1 MRPHYDEAWL
11 KEAQAA
17 IKRVRGAV
25 EGNDKWRKLGSP
37 LDPSHARPRHGEGT
51 RTTLSP
57 YKSKLEAAF
66 ASKLDLEQKAGII
79 KSWRYEPMSLTLAK
93 GKRYRPDF
101 LVQYE
106 PMYYVSQHEVP
117 KGLELIEVKGR
128 TGKNRRDGM
137 THLRWAAQLYPMFT
151 WRLMQWNGSGFIGEY
166 IT

>member
-1 MRPHYDEAWL
+1 MRHQFISEEQF
-11 KEAQAA
+11 KVIES
-17 IKRVRGAV
+17 RVRSGV
-25 EGNDKWRKLGSP
+25 VGRPNGRKLQRAT
-37 LDPSHARPRHGEGT
+37 DPAHSRPRNGEAT
-51 RTTLSP
+51 RSASSP
-57 YKSKLEAAF
+57 YKSKLEAAY
-66 ASKLDLEQKAGII
+66 ASQLDLEQKAGLI

-101 LVQYE
+101 MVDRGTPKYAEPVTTLVE
-106 PMYYVSQHEVP
+106 R
-117 KGLELIEVKGR
+117 LELIEVKGR